1 MNDDQAWT
9 IGRLL
14 SWTMEFLQQNDSR
27 SPRLDAEILLAHVLG
42 CQRIELYTRFEE
54 QPAEGHLEQYR
65 QLVRRRADGCPV
77 AYLVE
82 YREFYSQ
89 PFQVSAD
96 VLIPRPE
103 TEFVV
108 IAALDQAASM
118 TDRGPLQ
125 LADVG
130 TGSGIL
136 AICLAQQLAGS
147 RVLAIDNSPAAL
159 AVAARNIQ
167 QHQLE
172 EQIELVEGDLLAGI
186 DRQLDIIVSNPPYVS
201 EAEYEQLDRDVRE
214 FEPRQALLAGPS
226 GMEVYQQ
233 LVPQAAERLSPGG
246 WLLLETSPMLA
257 EQLQLLLAEQGEFE
271 DLQVTRDLANLPR
284 VVAGRLAAIP
294 GH

>member
-1 MNDDQAWT
+1 VNDTQAWT

-14 SWTMEFLQQNDSR
+14 SWTTEFLQQNDSR
-27 SPRLDAEILLAHVLG
+27 SPRLDAEILLAHTLG

-54 QPAEGHLEQYR
+54 QPAEGHREHYR

-82 YREFYSQ
+82 HREFYSQ
-89 PFQVSAD
+89 PFEVSAD

-108 IAALDQAASM
+108 IEALDQAASM

-136 AICLAQQLAGS
+136 AICLAQQIS
-147 RVLAIDNSPAAL
+147 NSSVLAIDNSPAAL
-159 AVAARNIQ
+159 AVAQNNIRR
-167 QHQLE
+167 HQLE
-172 EQIELVEGDLLAGI
+172 DRIELAEGDLLAGV

-214 FEPRQALLAGPS
+214 FEPRQALVAGPS

-233 LVPQAAERLSPGG
+233 LVPQAAERLSAGG

-257 EQLQLLLAEQGEFE
+257 EQLQQLLSDHGAFE
-271 DLQVTRDLANLPR
+271 EIRLTRDLANLPR
-284 VVAGRLAAIP
+284 VVAGRLKNS
-294 GH
+294 